1 MQEPTLQRFAWLSIA
16 AAVATIGLKG
26 AAWWLTGSVGLLSD
40 ALESLVNLA
49 GATMT
54 LAMLIVAAKP
64 ADETHGHGHTKAEY
78 FASGFEGLLILVA
91 AGGIAY
97 TAVERLIEPRALEQV
112 GVGLAV
118 SAVASLINLAVAR
131 VLMRAGKRHHSI
143 ALEGDAQHLM
153 TDVWTSLG
161 VIAGVGAVVLTG
173 WQRLDPAIALVVA
186 ANIVWTGIKLVH
198 RSASGLMDA
207 SLPAEQQAL
216 VVSVLER
223 YRGRGL
229 DFHALRTR
237 QAGARHF
244 VSMHVLVPGE
254 WTVQHGHEVAD
265 AIEKDIRAALPGANV
280 TTHLE
285 PLGDPAAMGD
295 GDLDH

>member
-1 MQEPTLQRFAWLSIA
+1 MQQPSLHRFAWLSIA
-16 AAVATIGLKG
+16 AALSTIVLKG

-64 ADETHGHGHTKAEY
+64 ADENHVHGHTKAEY
-78 FASGFEGLLILVA
+78 FASGFEGLLILLA
-91 AGGIAY
+91 AFGIAY
-97 TAVERLIEPRALEQV
+97 AAVVRLIEPRPLEQV
-112 GVGLAV
+112 GEGLAV
-118 SAVASLINLAVAR
+118 SAVASLINLGVAR
-131 VLMRAGKRHHSI
+131 VLLRAGRRNHSI
-143 ALEGDAQHLM
+143 ALEADAQHLM
-153 TDVWTSLG
+153 TDVWTSIG

-173 WQRLDPAIALVVA
+173 WQRIDPAIALAVA
-186 ANIVWTGIKLVH
+186 ANIVWTGVQLIR

-216 VVSVLER
+216 VIDVLAV
-223 YRGRGL
+223 YRRQGL

-244 VSMHVLVPGE
+244 VSVHVLVPGE
-254 WTVQHGHEVAD
+254 WTVQRGHDIAD
-265 AIEKDIRAALPGANV
+265 AIENDIRAALPGASV

-285 PLGDPAAMGD
+285 PLGDPASMRDAG
-295 GDLDH
+295 LDH